1 MNPIHVD
8 EARRDAQLVERRLK
22 YFVWVFAVLF
32 AANVIAS
39 DRLARDIFRESSV
52 LALARGAAPQGT
64 TDNAHE
70 RIGGKGTALM
80 VLNLPAVV
88 NVGLAVRSQPPA
100 LGIGYYP
107 TVILGATYVPFAL
120 VTLLFFLVHAP
131 HRTAGLPGLDLKG

>member
-1 MNPIHVD
+1 MNPIPIE
-8 EARRDAQLVERRLK
+8 EARRDALLVERRLK

-32 AANVIAS
+32 ASNVIAS
-39 DRLARDIFRESSV
+39 DRLARDIFRESAALV
-52 LALARGAAPQGT
+52 LVRGNAPAGEA
-64 TDNAHE
+64 DRAHE

-80 VLNLPAVV
+80 VVNLPAVV
-88 NVGLAVRSQPPA
+88 NVGLAVRRDPPA

-120 VTLLFFLVHAP
+120 VLLAFFLVHAP